1 MLKLSIPFYNTQ
13 KPNINELVLVKF
25 TERTDTHFNGELV
38 DYDCKAF
45 MVYSDASKKKKV
57 FSWNKIVPLNKEIL
71 GKVEELEDNSTVIK
85 ISLPK
90 DQELVNEDQIEK
102 NKILI
107 SIFKKLSFEY
117 KMDINN
123 LWSQIIY
130 NLDNKRRIDNEDE
143 LPVLLDYFEKEKE
156 YVKSLC
162 DEIIYNKLYELLNKF
177 KQEKPHK
184 IISKFDI
191 ISTGQIENTL
201 SIFKKALENIKFPY
215 TLKYESAPTYVFESN
230 SLESS
235 IEDHNK
241 LIFIIKEEGLKY
253 SPKTFL
259 KFKYDVSI
267 VEDSIKI
274 TNFRLPYIIS
284 AEKIVEYLKESKIE
298 NIIDAILIK
307 NEGNPDLF
315 VININNKKV
324 NMENLKTDIIKALD
338 KMITTAK
345 IMYQF

>member
-1 MLKLSIPFYNTQ
+1 
-13 KPNINELVLVKF
+13 
-25 TERTDTHFNGELV
+25 
-38 DYDCKAF
+38 
-45 MVYSDASKKKKV
+45 
-57 FSWNKIVPLNKEIL
+57 
-71 GKVEELEDNSTVIK
+71 
-85 ISLPK
+85 
-90 DQELVNEDQIEK
+90 
-102 NKILI
+102 
-107 SIFKKLSFEY
+107 
-117 KMDINN
+117 MDINN